1 MKIYIPLFLLIII
14 GYTGF
19 SQNKVKIYSVKSN
32 NKTVLYAENLEV
44 CAVSVVVTL
53 ELKNMVALN
62 GLSTATYVIP
72 KNTKQFK
79 LTELKAQSRGATSH
93 TYKYKKYYGDIFLH
107 NADEDYE
114 YDLPFKKGLSFKI
127 SQGYNGNFTH
137 KNENALDFDMPTGT
151 DVLAAREGVVVA
163 VVDTNFGACLNET
176 CKTKANFVLIQHS
189 DGTFGNYAHIQ
200 FNGANVSVGTTV
212 NKGDLIAKSGNT
224 GYTAGPHLH
233 FVCYLPR
240 VNGRE
245 SLATKFRINN
255 GNNSVYLQQGQTYK
269 RRYN

>member
-1 MKIYIPLFLLIII
+1 MKLYIPLFLLMVIS
-14 GYTGF
+14 YSSF
-19 SQNKVKIYSVKSN
+19 SQSKVRLYSVKSN

-53 ELKNMVALN
+53 ELNNMVSLN
-62 GLSTATYVIP
+62 GLNTGAYVIP

-79 LTELKAQSRGATSH
+79 LTELRALRRGATSH

-107 NADEDYE
+107 NADDDYA

-127 SQGYNGNFTH
+127 SQGYNGKFTH

-151 DVLAAREGVVVA
+151 DVLAAREGIVVA
-163 VVDTNFGACLNET
+163 VVDTNFGACLTEA
-176 CKTKANFVLIQHS
+176 CKTKANYVLINHS

-200 FNGANVSVGTTV
+200 YNGAKVTVGAIV
-212 NKGDLIAKSGNT
+212 NKGDIIASSGNT
-224 GYTAGPHLH
+224 GFTAGPHLH
-233 FVCYLPR
+233 FICFLPR
-240 VNGRE
+240 EDGRE

-255 GNNSVYLQQGQTYK
+255 GNNSVYLQQGQYYK
-269 RRYN
+269 RKYN